1 MKSSSTRRECPS
13 LEGYI
18 QPLHSYSGLSK
29 LREDKSG
36 KDWFVAQ
43 DCNLHLYDR
52 KGSKILPD
60 SKPSGSIDFSTAS
73 LDVFVVITSN
83 GGKDF
88 QLCPP
93 RDVCVFD
100 WLVTLKELTKLAR
113 EQNVTSSSFER
124 GAGAGTIMGK
134 LRSSFRRKKRVTRTM
149 SENSNA
155 GTNLNSPV
163 TGLVRS
169 SPQKEPLPRQEP
181 KHSTVSRSKSFP
193 LETTEDEECSQ
204 SLPLKKPERN
214 PAPSQI
220 EEGVSLESS
229 CDFGVVDNGE
239 AQSVLTEDSV
249 KEDTQEEIKRPPVET
264 KSVEVQT
271 DAITNSEL
279 MSLQQQKI

>member
-1 MKSSSTRRECPS
+1 MTGNRHPLGMATFAKASS
-13 LEGYI
+13 G
-18 QPLHSYSGLSK
+18 
-29 LREDKSG
+29 
-36 KDWFVAQ
+36 
-43 DCNLHLYDR
+43 
-52 KGSKILPD
+52 
-60 SKPSGSIDFSTAS
+60 
-73 LDVFVVITSN
+73 
-83 GGKDF
+83 
-88 QLCPP
+88 
-93 RDVCVFD
+93 VFD
-100 WLVTLKELTKLAR
+100 VELTKLAR

-193 LETTEDEECSQ
+193 LETAEDEECSQ
-204 SLPLKKPERN
+204 SSHLKKPERN

-249 KEDTQEEIKRPPVET
+249 KEDTQEEIKRTTSCIYRFFCIEH
-264 KSVEVQT
+264 K
-271 DAITNSEL
+271 
-279 MSLQQQKI
+279 